1 MFAALNEGETCANA
15 FYSRNNQKSEDLPL
29 FVARCPQ
36 VGTVSQGKTE
46 KEALK
51 NLKEATELY
60 LEEVT
65 DSSHQTLHLA

>member
-1 MFAALNEGETCANA
+1 MFAALNEGETCAHA
-15 FYSRNNQKSEDLPL
+15 FYSRNNQERRFAFIRRSL
-29 FVARCPQ
+29 PQ

-46 KEALK
+46 EEVLK

-65 DSSHQTLHLA
+65 DPSHQTLHLA